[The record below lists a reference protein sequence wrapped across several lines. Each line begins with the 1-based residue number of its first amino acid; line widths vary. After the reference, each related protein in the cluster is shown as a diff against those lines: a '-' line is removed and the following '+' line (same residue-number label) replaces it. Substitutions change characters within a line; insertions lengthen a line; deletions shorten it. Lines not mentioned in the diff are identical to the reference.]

1 MGPQKAVIMSDIE
14 SDSLVE
20 CGDVEAPDFSEMM
33 QLFSQWVLLFCLRIR
48 E

>member
-1 MGPQKAVIMSDIE
+1 VIMSDIE

-33 QLFSQWVLLFCLRIR
+33 QLFSQIKSNQIYTGKKVY
-48 E
+48 